1 MMTWRKSG
9 ATLRPSARKLA
20 ARLLGAGLLC
30 LPLATVAPAS
40 AQVIYHPKPNLSP
53 ARTTPLQLDK
63 EPIPDAVLGRRYAQ
77 TFPVEGGVPP
87 YRFDFSG
94 HLPDGMKAVVLGNTV
109 LIEGI
114 PQAMGEYPLKLSLT
128 DALGQSQIGTYTLH
142 VTPYA
147 SNAAV
152 SITVN
157 EGLKAAESL
166 GNGGGGVADKEA
178 VKAADSVTV
187 NINGSTVGNVFSVP
201 EAIKASDSITISI
214 NGSTVG
220 NIFSIPES
228 IKAADSIT
236 IQVNGSTIGSVFSVP
251 EAIKAADAITI
262 QLNGLTVGGSGP
274 MVPESIKTAD
284 TITILLNGLTVGGS
298 GPTIPESIKT
308 ADAITIQLNGSVIG
322 SIPSVHEAV
331 KTADTI
337 SITLNGV
344 TATGVADPEAIKAT
358 DSITILING
367 LSPGGGKPVTTAE
380 GVKESEA
387 ITITLNGTTVT
398 SSVPVLVREPIKTA
412 DIITV
417 TLDGQPTNVPLTIA
431 PTAIPDAVY
440 STAYSQT
447 FTPSGGSGSTVTF
460 GHSGALPTGLSFS
473 GGTGSLTLS
482 GTPTVT
488 GTFPIT
494 ITATDGTNNAM
505 RKVTLIVDQ
514 ALQTI
519 QLGSLPTPTYGGSP
533 FTLTATSTSGL
544 PVTITLISGPVTG
557 TGPYTI
563 TGAGTAT
570 FQATQAGNADYS
582 AAAPVNFSVTIAPA
596 TLVVTPTSVSRP
608 FDTPNPAFTYTVGPF
623 VNGDTSAVIT
633 GTPTLSTT
641 AIGTSPAGTYPITA
655 DVSAMS
661 AANYI
666 FSAAAGALTITGGDA
681 QTIVFPQPPT
691 LTTGQSYHLAAFTT
705 SGLPVTYAVSGA
717 GSLNGNYVVAGG
729 SPGTITVTAS
739 QPGNASYAAAT
750 SVVRSFN
757 VQ

>member
-1 MMTWRKSG
+1 M
-9 ATLRPSARKLA
+9 
-20 ARLLGAGLLC
+20 RLLAAGLLC
-30 LPLATVAPAS
+30 LSLGTGTPAS
-40 AQVIYHPKPNLSP
+40 AQVIYHPKPDLTP
-53 ARTTPLQLDK
+53 ARATPLQLDK
-63 EPIPDAVLGRRYAQ
+63 KPLPDAVLGRRYAQ

-87 YRFDFSG
+87 YRFDISG

-109 LIEGI
+109 LIEGV

-128 DALGQSQIGTYTLH
+128 DTLGQSQTGTYTLH

-152 SITVN
+152 SITVA
-157 EGLKAAESL
+157 EGLKAADSL
-166 GNGGGGVADKEA
+166 GNGGGGVADREA

-187 NINGSTVGNVFSVP
+187 SINGSAIGNIFSVP
-201 EAIKASDSITISI
+201 EAIKVADSITISI

-220 NIFSIPES
+220 NIFSVPES

-236 IQVNGSTIGSVFSVP
+236 IQVNGSTIGSVFSIP
-251 EAIKAADAITI
+251 EAIKAADNITI

-274 MVPESIKTAD
+274 MVSESIKTAD

-308 ADAITIQLNGSVIG
+308 TDAITIQLNGSVIG
-322 SIPSVHEAV
+322 SIPSVHETI

-337 SITLNGV
+337 SITLNGLM
-344 TATGVADPEAIKAT
+344 ATGIADPESIKAT

-367 LSPGGGKPVTTAE
+367 LSPGGGGKQVAAAE
-380 GVKESEA
+380 GVKELEA

-398 SSVPVLVREPIKTA
+398 SSVPVFVREPIKASDT
-412 DIITV
+412 ITI

-447 FTPSGGSGSTVTF
+447 FTPSGGTGSTVTF
-460 GHSGALPTGLSFS
+460 GHSGALPAGLSFS

-482 GTPTVT
+482 GTPTAT

-494 ITATDGTNNAM
+494 ITATDGTNNAT
-505 RKVTLIVDQ
+505 RNVTLIVDQ
-514 ALQTI
+514 AQQTI
-519 QLGSLPTPTYGGSP
+519 TIGSLPTPTYGGSP
-533 FTLTATSTSGL
+533 FSLSATSTSGL
-544 PVTITLISGPVTG
+544 PVTITATGGPVSG
-557 TGPYTI
+557 NGPYTI

-570 FQATQAGNADYS
+570 FQATQAGNSNY
-582 AAAPVNFSVTIAPA
+582 AAAALVNFSVTIAPA
-596 TLVVTPTSVSRP
+596 TLLVTPTGVSRP
-608 FDTPNPAFTYTVGPF
+608 FDTPNPAFTYTIAPF
-623 VNGDTSAVIT
+623 VNGDTSAVIS
-633 GTPTLSTT
+633 GTPTLTTT
-641 AIGTSPAGTYPITA
+641 ATGTSPAGTYPITA
-655 DVSAMS
+655 DVSSMT

-666 FSAAAGALTITGGDA
+666 FTPAAGTLTITGGDA

-705 SGLPVTYAVSGA
+705 SGLPVTYTVSGA